1 MVGENETEGIIP
13 RTFDYL
19 FKQIENNSHNN
30 NSTEFEIKIAFIQIY
45 NEEIQDLFEPK
56 NKVRIKEDPQKGVFL
71 FNCQWINVKN
81 KNECIDLF
89 NRGEIN
95 RKTEF
100 TSMNAQSS
108 RSHALLIINIEKV
121 FYKKENKQCLKTRG
135 LLHLV
140 DLAGSERISKSKLN
154 NERLQ
159 ETKNINK
166 SLFVLRRCIMSLSDS
181 SFPPF
186 HESKLTRILK
196 YSLIG
201 NSKTSLIVTISPS
214 NYNAEESLSTLEFG
228 KKAMKIKKF
237 SFINIIEDYKIIS
250 SDLQEQYDV
259 LMEKNNELKIE
270 LENLYK
276 ENEELKNNNEE
287 LIDENNEL
295 KEKINLNKNKVIL
308 KPQIINLLIKKNIDP
323 NQNINNIIIELLKYI
338 ELKDNK
344 YQKQINNLKIGIE
357 NNILENNRLQNI
369 SDTLQ
374 ENIQKIKKEKSDL
387 ESNFISL
394 NKSYEKLNDLNIE
407 LMNKNQKIESEY
419 LSKNKSYEDFE
430 NTKTYYEDQISNIKN
445 ENKLKNLNAHLT
457 ESELKRVLA
466 TIKINEKLLNK
477 SINVFISDM
486 NKFNLFKKKFKKIEI
501 IIENDLKLITPNTY
515 ESTIQK
521 SKEQINNIQE
531 MIENLN
537 DINSTYKH
545 YNYNNYNI
553 KDNIEKLN
561 EKIVENRNNMI
572 NFFILLNKIFSII
585 IDFFKKNKKL
595 IYYKDKSPKKNNNY
609 NIINEDNIK
618 KDIINILMDNLYKF
632 RPLCYNTDNS
642 DLKAELNIIKQNSYD
657 TNVLEVMKSCT
668 NIFEKLILRCADYKE
683 QREKEIKNLNN
694 KIIYFLREIENYSKY
709 FKRNME
715 NNEIDEAKR
724 LLNNQLFLK
733 EGEIIKLNKEIDLL
747 LKENEKLIIE
757 NKKNNFL
764 KKNNLNINSISDNNI
779 NIIKN
784 EKYEDNIEEYQ
795 NNFQ

>member
-1 MVGENETEGIIP
+1 M
-13 RTFDYL
+13 
-19 FKQIENNSHNN
+19 
-30 NSTEFEIKIAFIQIY
+30 
-45 NEEIQDLFEPK
+45 
-56 NKVRIKEDPQKGVFL
+56 
-71 FNCQWINVKN
+71 
-81 KNECIDLF
+81 
-89 NRGEIN
+89 
-95 RKTEF
+95 
-100 TSMNAQSS
+100 
-108 RSHALLIINIEKV
+108 
-121 FYKKENKQCLKTRG
+121 
-135 LLHLV
+135 
-140 DLAGSERISKSKLN
+140 
-154 NERLQ
+154 
-159 ETKNINK
+159 
-166 SLFVLRRCIMSLSDS
+166 
-181 SFPPF
+181 
-186 HESKLTRILK
+186 
-196 YSLIG
+196 
-201 NSKTSLIVTISPS
+201 
-214 NYNAEESLSTLEFG
+214 
-228 KKAMKIKKF
+228 
-237 SFINIIEDYKIIS
+237 
-250 SDLQEQYDV
+250 
-259 LMEKNNELKIE
+259 
-270 LENLYK
+270 
-276 ENEELKNNNEE
+276 
-287 LIDENNEL
+287 
-295 KEKINLNKNKVIL
+295 
-308 KPQIINLLIKKNIDP
+308 
-323 NQNINNIIIELLKYI
+323 
-338 ELKDNK
+338 
-344 YQKQINNLKIGIE
+344 KIGIE

-445 ENKLKNLNAHLT
+445 ENKLKNLNGHLT

-609 NIINEDNIK
+609 NIINENNIK
-618 KDIINILMDNLYKF
+618 KDIINIIMDNLYKF

-668 NIFEKLILRCADYKE
+668 NIFEKLILRCSDYKE